1 MPLKRSILF
10 LLVSLVIPFCGLAQ
24 TKSTFEFKT
33 DSLKARLK
41 EYEQNDS
48 LKIKVLLDLA
58 YWNNTFDIAQS
69 LNYLA
74 EAEKIARQINIPI
87 FTARVYFTYGNSYL
101 NRAEYRQALFHFLQA
116 LHIYEQIQKKDNIAR
131 CLYNIG
137 VIYISLNKTNLAEK
151 YFTQALDIKL
161 KSGLL
166 DEVGIAYAGVGYI
179 AELNKDYPKALY
191 YYNKTLTNGVENKN
205 KHIIQIAYSDIGGV
219 YLAQK
224 NISKAKRYLSLSL
237 KMSYEAKNIEQICI
251 NCISLGGAYL
261 EENNLPKAEYYFKE
275 ALSYAQKSG
284 LRNREKQAYQSLS
297 EVYHKLK
304 KDEKAYL
311 YRLRYEALNDSALNQ
326 ETYKQVND
334 LQASYEIEKRNAQI
348 NLLNKEKELAE
359 ANASKDELY
368 RFILIIACI
377 LTLVFVFIL
386 WRNIRLKQ
394 RLNRTLINENS
405 QLEAENITAK
415 YEVLKSRVNP
425 HFLFNSLNTL
435 TSIIE
440 FDKQKA
446 IEFIEHFSEL
456 FRQILESGEISFI
469 TLNEEMK
476 ITQNY
481 IYLQKVRF
489 GSKVHFE
496 FNLTNEQDYIVP
508 SFAIQMMIENAIKH
522 NIISSSKNLYITV
535 TQHPDYLTIENN
547 LQPRLHNVHST
558 NVGQQNI
565 IGRYKHFSNAIPT
578 FEQTETHY
586 KVTIPLIHK
595 STKP

>member
-1 MPLKRSILF
+1 MLLKRHLFFF
-10 LLVSLVIPFCGLAQ
+10 LLTLAIPFTGEAQ
-24 TKSTFEFKT
+24 RDNSFESKT
-33 DSLKARLK
+33 DSLKKCLE
-41 EYEQNDS
+41 EYTQSDS
-48 LKIKVLLDLA
+48 LRAKTLIELA
-58 YWNNTFDIAQS
+58 FWYNTFDISQS
-69 LNYLA
+69 LDYLG
-74 EAEKIARQINIPI
+74 EAEKIAQQINVPVV
-87 FTARVYFTYGNSYL
+87 TARLHFTYGNSYL
-101 NRAEYRQALFHFLQA
+101 NKANYKQALFHFLQA
-116 LHIYEQIQKKDNIAR
+116 LHIYEQIKKPDNEAR

-137 VIYISLNKTNLAEK
+137 VIYIFLNKPNLAEK
-151 YFTQALDIKL
+151 YFAQALDIKL
-161 KSGLL
+161 KQDLL
-166 DEVGIAYAGVGYI
+166 DEIGIAYTGVGYI
-179 AELNKDYPKALY
+179 AELKKDYTKALY
-191 YYNKTLTNGVENKN
+191 YYNKTLTNGLENN
-205 KHIIQIAYSDIGGV
+205 NLRIIQIAYSDIGGI
-219 YLAQK
+219 YLLQ
-224 NISKAKRYLSLSL
+224 NDIGMAKRYLSLAL
-237 KMSYEAKNIEQICI
+237 KMSYEAKNIEQACI
-251 NCISLGGAYL
+251 NCLALGDAYL
-261 EENNLPKAEYYFKE
+261 KENNFKE
-275 ALSYAQKSG
+275 AESYYVQALSQAQKAG
-284 LRNREKQAYQSLS
+284 LRSKEKDAYKSLS
-297 EVYHKLK
+297 ELYHKLK
-304 KDEKAYL
+304 QDDKAYFN
-311 YRLRYEALNDSALNQ
+311 RLRYEALNDSALNQ

-334 LQASYEIEKRNAQI
+334 LQATYEIEKRNAQI
-348 NLLNKEKELAE
+348 VLLNKEKELAG
-359 ANASKDELY
+359 ANASKDILY
-368 RFILIIACI
+368 RYILIVACI

-394 RLNRTLINENS
+394 RLNKTLINENS

-535 TQHPDYLTIENN
+535 TQHPNHLTIENN

-558 NVGQQNI
+558 NTGQQNI
-565 IGRYKHFSNAIPT
+565 IGRYKHFSKTVPT
-578 FEQTETHY
+578 FEQTETVY
-586 KVTIPLIHK
+586 KVTLPLIHK
-595 STKP
+595 STKL